1 MIKEI
6 ITDLNELSHRCDEVN
21 VREKNDEVRL
31 LVLDLK
37 DTIRDHKNCVGL
49 AANQIG
55 SNIRMFCINF
65 NGDIRTFINP
75 VITEAKGITLNR
87 ESCMSLP
94 GKEFIRPRNSQVSV
108 IYQTPLGKTESVTL
122 NGLAACVFQH
132 ELDHLDGV
140 VLSDL
145 GMEIDENFD
154 KASEEE
160 RNELIKAYLDS
171 LDLKQK
177 EVQSEIDKDPELKQ
191 IKDASLFMDKVI
203 SGEIKIE
210 HEKVDKETSD
220 KITEKLKNSSK

>member
-6 ITDLNELSHRCDEVN
+6 VTDLEKLSSRCDEVN
-21 VREKNDEVRL
+21 VRENNNEVRQ

-37 DTIRDHKNCVGL
+37 DTIRANDKCVGL

-55 SNIRMFCINF
+55 AHMRAFCINF

-87 ESCMSLP
+87 EGCMSLP
-94 GKEFIRPRNSQVSV
+94 GKEFIRPRNSQISV
-108 IYQTPLGKTESVTL
+108 IYQTPLGKTESVKL

-140 VLSDL
+140 TLADL

-160 RNELIKAYLDS
+160 RDELIKSYLDS

-177 EVQSEIDKDPELKQ
+177 EVQKDIDKDPELKQ

-203 SGEIKIE
+203 SGEITVE
-210 HEKVDKETSD
+210 QEKTDKETSD
-220 KITEKLKNSSK
+220 KITEKLKKANK